1 MKIQIKLLILLT
13 FYWQFGGFAK
23 TWTVRPDGSTLTL
36 QKTIER
42 AENGDTILV
51 KAGHYTDTTVVIN
64 KSLTVIGESGTI
76 LDGEGKH
83 QVITVQA
90 NNVTLQGLT
99 VRNCGTSFVE
109 DRAGI
114 KVIESA
120 GVRIENCRLEDN
132 FFAIYLAQSQNCV
145 IANNQIH
152 SNAKTEAASGNGVHL
167 WYSKNI
173 EVTGNHISG
182 HRDGMYFE
190 FVRNGRIHDNLSEK
204 NLRYG
209 LHFMFSDSCQYISNI
224 FRRNGAGVAVMYTKY
239 VIMRENLFENNWGSA
254 SFGLLLKDITDSD
267 IQRNRFIKNSVGIYA
282 ENSSR
287 IVVDNNLFREN
298 GWAIKMLANCMN
310 NTVQHN
316 SFIGNAFDV
325 ATNSRNNFST
335 FSGNYWSNYN
345 GYDLNRD
352 GYGDVPYHPVKLFSL
367 VVEQNPPALVLLRS
381 LFVNLL
387 DVAES
392 VFPVLTPE
400 TLVDSQPL
408 MQPVALIEQSAGL
421 PKKGDLK

>member
-1 MKIQIKLLILLT
+1 MKIYSKLLIILI
-13 FYWQFGGFAK
+13 FCWPFNGSAK
-23 TWTVRPDGSTLTL
+23 TWTVHQDGSTLTL
-36 QKTIER
+36 QETINR
-42 AENGDTILV
+42 AVNGDTILV
-51 KAGHYTDTTVVIN
+51 KAGHYTDTTVVID
-64 KSLTVIGESGTI
+64 KSLTIIGEPNTI
-76 LDGEGKH
+76 LDGEGTH
-83 QVITVQA
+83 QIITVKA
-90 NNVTLQGLT
+90 NNVTLTNLT
-99 VRNCGTSFVE
+99 IRNCGTSFVE

-132 FFAIYLAQSQNCV
+132 FFAIYLAQSQNCI
-145 IANNQIH
+145 IANNKIH
-152 SNAKTEAASGNGVHL
+152 SNAKTEAASGNGIHL

-209 LHFMFSDSCQYISNI
+209 LHFMFSDSCQYIANH

-239 VIMRENLFENNWGSA
+239 VIMRSNLFENNWGSA
-254 SFGLLLKDITDSD
+254 SFGLLLKDITDSE
-267 IQRNRFIKNSVGIYA
+267 IQHNRFIKNSIGIYA

-287 IVVDNNLFREN
+287 IQIENNLFREN
-298 GWAIKMLANCMN
+298 GWPLKIMANCMD
-310 NTVQHN
+310 NTVQLN

-325 ATNSRNNFST
+325 ATNSRNNFSRFT
-335 FSGNYWSNYN
+335 ANYWSNYN
-345 GYDLNRD
+345 GYDIDRD

-367 VVEQNPPALVLLRS
+367 VVEQNPPALVLIRS
-381 LFVNLL
+381 MFVTLL
-387 DVAES
+387 DIAES

-408 MQPVALIEQSAGL
+408 MQPIALTEQPAAL
-421 PKKGDLK
+421 LNKGDLK